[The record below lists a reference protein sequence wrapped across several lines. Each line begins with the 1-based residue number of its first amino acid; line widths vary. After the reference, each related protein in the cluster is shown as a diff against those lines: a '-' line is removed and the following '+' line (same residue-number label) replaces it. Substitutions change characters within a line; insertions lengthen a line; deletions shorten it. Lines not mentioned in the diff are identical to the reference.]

1 MARTPSNE
9 NRSPRSRTPRAAA
22 PQPARRTVA
31 DASAAAD
38 APSFPFA
45 RTAEDDELRDM
56 SGYGWGV

>member
-9 NRSPRSRTPRAAA
+9 NRSQRSRQARNAAPPAPRRAAEAAGTDAA
-22 PQPARRTVA
+22 PV
-31 DASAAAD
+31 
-38 APSFPFA
+38 FPFA